1 MPADAVKIFTYEVPV
16 KNGALDGITADELK
30 AIEAKGVK
38 LFVGEVE
45 VESVTHETN
54 AFIGTSAYIK
64 TNTCYVGAATI
75 TKTGTVSTTETEYE
89 TKTTEIKND
98 IIEVEE
104 EKNVEEKKIKQD
116 YSNLDENNHF
126 KQWHK
131 DLLNTDLKNSK
142 TSSCEQLIN
151 DSFFSQVFL
160 HLA

>member
-1 MPADAVKIFTYEVPV
+1 MPAGAVKIFTYEVPV

-89 TKTTEIKND
+89 P
-98 IIEVEE
+98 
-104 EKNVEEKKIKQD
+104 
-116 YSNLDENNHF
+116 
-126 KQWHK
+126 
-131 DLLNTDLKNSK
+131 K
-142 TSSCEQLIN
+142 TSTES
-151 DSFFSQVFL
+151 
-160 HLA
+160 